1 MSVSMIVFDQNI
13 NTMRNYATW
22 IQIALLSILRLKM
35 FDEDI
40 ADNFEKRF
48 DISNYRIE
56 RPLPVGKK

>member
-1 MSVSMIVFDQNI
+1 MSVSMIVFNQNI

-22 IQIALLSILRLKM
+22 IQIALFSILRLKM

-40 ADNFEKRF
+40 GDNFEKRF

>member
-1 MSVSMIVFDQNI
+1 MSVSMIVFNQNI

-22 IQIALLSILRLKM
+22 TQIALFSILRLKM

-40 ADNFEKRF
+40 GDNFEKRF

>member
-1 MSVSMIVFDQNI
+1 MSVSMIVFNQNI

-22 IQIALLSILRLKM
+22 IQIALFSILRLKM

-40 ADNFEKRF
+40 GDNFEKRF
-48 DISNYRIE
+48 DISNYLIE